1 LLKLLLF
8 DIDGTLV
15 RTAGAGRRSMDRA
28 FEMVYGFQ
36 DGFQDI
42 EMMGRTD
49 PSILKESL
57 ENHQIVW
64 NVEEVERFREIY
76 FRILEE
82 EIDLP
87 RPGMRLCP
95 GIQILLDSLVNR
107 TEFILGL
114 LTGNWRTS
122 AYIKLRHFGIDG
134 YFTVGAFADDS
145 ALRKDLVPSALG
157 RLKRDRGIEV
167 AMEEVYVIG
176 DTPLDIQCAKPHG
189 VRTVGVATGF
199 HSLEEIASENP
210 DFIFRD
216 FQDTE
221 KVLEIFKVHP

>member
-1 LLKLLLF
+1 
-8 DIDGTLV
+8 
-15 RTAGAGRRSMDRA
+15 
-28 FEMVYGFQ
+28 
-36 DGFQDI
+36 
-42 EMMGRTD
+42 
-49 PSILKESL
+49 
-57 ENHQIVW
+57 
-64 NVEEVERFREIY
+64 VE
-76 FRILEE
+76 
-82 EIDLP
+82 
-87 RPGMRLCP
+87 
-95 GIQILLDSLVNR
+95 SLVNR

>member
-1 LLKLLLF
+1 
-8 DIDGTLV
+8 
-15 RTAGAGRRSMDRA
+15 MDRA
-28 FEMVYGFQ
+28 FEMVYGFR

-57 ENHQIVW
+57 KNHHITW
-64 NVEEVERFREIY
+64 NVEEVGRFREIY

-95 GIQILLDSLVNR
+95 GIQILLDSLVDR
-107 TEFILGL
+107 PEFILGL

-122 AYIKLRHFGIDG
+122 AYLKLRHFGIDR
-134 YFTVGAFADDS
+134 YFTLGAFADDS
-145 ALRKDLVPSALG
+145 ALREDLVPSALD
-157 RLKRDRGIEV
+157 RLKRDRRIEV
-167 AMEEVYVIG
+167 ANEDVYVIG
-176 DTPLDIQCAKPHG
+176 DTPLDILCAKPHG

-210 DFIFRD
+210 NFIFRD
-216 FQDTE
+216 FHDTE
-221 KVLEIFKVHP
+221 KVMAIFKVQP